1 MEARGSIPREA
12 DLNDSRWEALEATL
26 PLVYVAEFDRAGTLR
41 YISGVVQR
49 WTGHSPEEFLGDI
62 SLWYE
67 CIHPDDVERVRDAE
81 QRLFDSKEQLNL
93 EYRIVG
99 PDGEARWVWERNTIV
114 RDGRGAP
121 ICTHGTIVDLSRFGA
136 EELDAGGVGVHTPLL
151 MRRNF
156 LTGLPSRQVLT
167 EHLELALARAQR
179 DGRVVA
185 LLDIDLDRFR
195 AVNEAVGHSGGD
207 IVLTQVASRLR
218 EHVPAGD
225 LLLHSGG
232 DEFLL
237 MLCGLEAELAETFVE
252 DMAVRISEALS
263 APFEVAGRQLEV
275 RVSIGYALGPDD
287 GRDPDDLHR
296 AAHSAVAAAK
306 MAGRGELRRY
316 QPGAADALRR
326 MSVDYRLRRA
336 IERNAVKPYFQPI
349 IDLDTGAICAA
360 EALVRWE
367 TADGEVLLPE
377 RFVPAAEESSLIID
391 LDVHMVRSVANAA
404 RKLKDLGLGL
414 PLHVNVSSRIVSWH
428 GFVRAVLQAIDVAGI
443 ETSDLTME
451 LTETAAI
458 RDPSASVALS
468 ELASAGVKLAMD
480 DFGSAY
486 SSIARL
492 RALPV
497 TIVKLDRTMV
507 LAVTGEL
514 PAAQRIGPVSSS
526 IHAGTVALAG
536 VLRLGRELGVQTIVE
551 GVETADVRDLVKTF
565 GANKAQGYFFARP
578 APFDD
583 LVALLRQ
590 AGR

>member
-1 MEARGSIPREA
+1 MEARGWIPRDA

-49 WTGHSPEEFLGDI
+49 WTGHTPEEFLGDI
-62 SLWYE
+62 ALWYE

-114 RDGRGAP
+114 RDGRGAA
-121 ICTHGTIVDLSRFGA
+121 ICTHGTIVDLSRFGN
-136 EELDAGGVGVHTPLL
+136 EEPDAGGVGVRTPLL

-156 LTGLPSRQVLT
+156 LTGLPSRQVLS

-218 EHVPAGD
+218 DHVPAGD

-252 DMAVRISEALS
+252 DMAARISEALS
-263 APFEVAGRQLEV
+263 TPFEVAGQQLEV
-275 RVSIGYALGPDD
+275 RASIGYALGPDD
-287 GRDPDDLHR
+287 GRDPDELHR

-306 MAGRGELRRY
+306 KAGRGELRRY

-349 IDLDTGAICAA
+349 IDLATGAICSA

-391 LDVHMVRSVANAA
+391 LDVHMVRSVANTA
-404 RKLKDLGLGL
+404 RKLKDLGLDL

-428 GFVRAVLQAIDVAGI
+428 GFVRVVLQAIDVAGI
-443 ETSDLTME
+443 EASDLTME

-486 SSIARL
+486 SSLARL

-507 LAVTGEL
+507 LAATGEL
-514 PAAQRIGPVSSS
+514 PAAQRIGPVSRSVQ
-526 IHAGTVALAG
+526 AGTVALAG

-551 GVETADVRDLVKTF
+551 GVETAVVRDLITTF

-583 LVALLRQ
+583 LVGLLRQ
-590 AGR
+590 ARR